1 MKTPMKYIF
10 LSLAILMLTAC
21 GAESTPNAIPT
32 NEMGVSDAVIRLV
45 EQGAIQQVT
54 QQAINNARLE
64 EQAAQTAT
72 QAIAG
77 GTATAR
83 AETQN
88 RQATAQVALETKR
101 VFDVT
106 VEAAKLHEAQTIT
119 VADNRAT
126 STVEAQKT
134 STQMAVTGITA
145 TVAYQGTAMSA
156 QKTQQAPIDEA
167 KLKALNA
174 EAASAQLA
182 YEREL
187 ATNSF
192 TAWGPWV
199 FAFACL
205 VALGFVLI
213 KKSEVGVIKD
223 GQGHTE
229 LVKIGKDVIKPAN
242 MERPLIHLGKL
253 GATSPDLGVTADIQR
268 QSTREANTV
277 AGIRAL
283 PQWMQQQA
291 KTFLGDM
298 MGSRAPGVQIQ
309 VLQPGQMG
317 SIRGELEEQLAGE
330 VVDD

>member
-1 MKTPMKYIF
+1 M
-10 LSLAILMLTAC
+10 
-21 GAESTPNAIPT
+21 E
-32 NEMGVSDAVIRLV
+32 VSDAMIRLV
-45 EQGAIQQVT
+45 EQGAIQQLT
-54 QQAINNARLE
+54 QNAIDNARKE

-72 QAIAG
+72 QAIVG
-77 GTATAR
+77 WTSTAQVA
-83 AETQN
+83 AQN
-88 RQATAQVALETKR
+88 RQATAIVAAETRR

-106 VEAAKLHEAQTIT
+106 IEAAKIHEAQTVT
-119 VADNRAT
+119 VADARAT
-126 STVEAQKT
+126 STVEAGKT
-134 STQMAVTGITA
+134 ATQMAVIGLTA
-145 TVAYQGTAMSA
+145 TISYQGTAASE

-182 YEREL
+182 YEREK
-187 ATNSF
+187 ATNNF

-199 FAFACL
+199 FAIACL

-223 GQGHTE
+223 GQGNTE
-229 LVKIGKDVIKPAN
+229 LVKVGRDVFKPAN
-242 MERPLIHLGKL
+242 MERPLIHFGKL
-253 GATSPDLGVTADIQR
+253 GPTSPDLGVPEAIQR
-268 QSTREANTV
+268 QSTHEANVV

-283 PQWMQQQA
+283 PQWMQHQV
-291 KTFLGDM
+291 KGLLDN
-298 MGSRAPGVQIQ
+298 MGPRSPGVQMK